1 MLTWRVRNMG
11 TESQR
16 ATGEK
21 EQEAGKEKLK
31 DALPKPGY
39 VGICRVVI
47 KKKKKNPITVIMSLS
62 LIRYNYWPLR
72 HMAAQVFRQP
82 LSIYTE
88 GSNLPCESRSRAS
101 SLVQLLALLVIQ
113 RSYCL

>member
-1 MLTWRVRNMG
+1 MG

-47 KKKKKNPITVIMSLS
+47 KKKKKKSHH
-62 LIRYNYWPLR
+62 R
-72 HMAAQVFRQP
+72 HYVTKP
-82 LSIYTE
+82 H
-88 GSNLPCESRSRAS
+88 
-101 SLVQLLALLVIQ
+101 
-113 RSYCL
+113 